1 MRILGIIPARGGS
14 KGIPGKNIKPL
25 GGKPLLEYTF
35 ESAEKATSL
44 TKVILSS
51 DDKKIISLAQKIG
64 LEAPFI
70 RPDFLAEDTTPSIE
84 VILHALEFFKSKG
97 IVFDAVC
104 LLQPTTPFRQ
114 QNIID
119 IAVQK
124 FVQENHDSLI
134 SVREIPHQHNPHWCF
149 KEENG
154 SLRVATGEAN
164 IISRRQDLPKA
175 FHRDGA
181 IYITKTEVL
190 LNQHSLFG
198 NSIGYV
204 ETTKF
209 PYVNIDD
216 LSDWKEA
223 ERILKEEI

>member
-84 VILHALEFFKSKG
+84 VILDALEFFKSKG

-114 QNIID
+114 NNIID
-119 IAVQK
+119 IAVKK
-124 FVQENHDSLI
+124 FVQEKYDSLI
-134 SVREIPHQHNPHWCF
+134 SVREVPHHYNPHWCF
-149 KEENG
+149 EERNG
-154 SLRVATGEAN
+154 MLKIATGDEK
-164 IISRRQDLPKA
+164 IIPRRQDLPKA
-175 FHRDGA
+175 YHRDGS
-181 IYITKTEVL
+181 IYITKTEVVVK
-190 LNQHSLFG
+190 QKSLFG
-198 NSIGYV
+198 HSIGYID
-204 ETTKF
+204 TTNF
-209 PYVNIDD
+209 PYVNLDN
-216 LSDWKEA
+216 LSDWEEA
-223 ERILKEEI
+223 ERMLK

>member
-1 MRILGIIPARGGS
+1 M
-14 KGIPGKNIKPL
+14 
-25 GGKPLLEYTF
+25 EYTF

-51 DDKKIISLAQKIG
+51 DDKEIISLAQKIG

-70 RPDFLAEDTTPSIE
+70 RPDFLAEDSTPSIE

-97 IVFDAVC
+97 IMFDAVC

-119 IAVQK
+119 IAVHK

-134 SVREIPHQHNPHWCF
+134 SVREVPHQYNPHWCF
-149 KEENG
+149 EEKNG
-154 SLRVATGEAN
+154 SLRVATGEAH

-181 IYITKTEVL
+181 MYITKTEVL

-204 ETTKF
+204 ETTNF

>member
-1 MRILGIIPARGGS
+1 MRVLGIIPARGGS
-14 KGIPGKNIKPL
+14 KGVYRKNIKPL
-25 GGKPLLEYTF
+25 GGKPLLNYTF
-35 ESAEKATSL
+35 ESAKKATSL
-44 TKVILSS
+44 TKLILSS
-51 DDKKIISLAQKIG
+51 DDKEIISLAQQIG

-70 RPDFLAEDTTPSIE
+70 RPDFLAEDTTASID
-84 VILHALEFFKSKG
+84 VILHALDFFESEG
-97 IVFDAVC
+97 VMFDAVC

-119 IAVQK
+119 IAVDK
-124 FVQENHDSLI
+124 FAKKEYDSLM
-134 SVREIPHQHNPHWCF
+134 SVREIPHQYNPHWCF
-149 KEENG
+149 EEKNE
-154 SLRVATGEAN
+154 SLQIATGESK

-175 FHRDGA
+175 FYRDGA

-190 LNQHSLFG
+190 LNQHSLYG
-198 NSIGYV
+198 NYIGYV
-204 ETTKF
+204 ETTDL